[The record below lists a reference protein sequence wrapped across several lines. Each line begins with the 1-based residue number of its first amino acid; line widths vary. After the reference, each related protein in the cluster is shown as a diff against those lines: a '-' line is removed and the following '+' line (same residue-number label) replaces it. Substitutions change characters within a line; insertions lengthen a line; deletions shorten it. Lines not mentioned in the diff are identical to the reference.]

1 MQGTELHIW
10 MREPYVIFTFGGDLL
25 STHAVWQTRK
35 CDIQVDTQW
44 IEFQWLPCG
53 MKLFS
58 SFTLVGSYNIFQQ
71 VGKGDL
77 SVLVFKFWS
86 QRSPTWVGRWQP
98 SSTFYLQFQSSR
110 NENLPFHS
118 VDKVQNKKLLLV
130 PCIFQWKMSHCNA
143 LWELS
148 GALNV

>member
-35 CDIQVDTQW
+35 CDFQVDTQW

-77 SVLVFKFWS
+77 SILVFKFWS
-86 QRSPTWVGRWQP
+86 QRSPTSVGRGKQ
-98 SSTFYLQFQSSR
+98 YHG
-110 NENLPFHS
+110 NLLARF
-118 VDKVQNKKLLLV
+118 
-130 PCIFQWKMSHCNA
+130 IFSFSHPETRIWHFIVWIGCKTKNYF
-143 LWELS
+143 
-148 GALNV
+148 